1 MISNPD
7 PSGQD
12 AGPPGAGHAGLG
24 GLDPGSSAPD
34 QHDLARAET
43 LLPLSP
49 AELLAFVADSERLFR
64 LNPHLEIEGW
74 QPWTSGGNRAG
85 RGGGTPALDRV
96 GLDLSSSSIG
106 HHGWPSPSPDSAL
119 AGFDLTLTNEING
132 QRLRTAVAVTELPA
146 GRIFTYAVGLKQAT
160 SLRVEAAGTGSR
172 LIFIDQYPRIEDPQ
186 DPRVAE
192 VDPSLVP
199 WVAAIRRHL
208 LARRRWGW
216 LPGWCWWHEVF
227 ALGMPPRQRRLV
239 RLILWVG
246 FFEFLVFLAL
256 VLVLV

>member
-1 MISNPD
+1 MHPD
-7 PSGQD
+7 P
-12 AGPPGAGHAGLG
+12 GHP
-24 GLDPGSSAPD
+24 DPD
-34 QHDLARAET
+34 HHDLARAET

-74 QPWTSGGNRAG
+74 QPWA
-85 RGGGTPALDRV
+85 
-96 GLDLSSSSIG
+96 
-106 HHGWPSPSPDSAL
+106 PDVNL

-132 QRLRTAVAVTELPA
+132 QRLETAVAVTELPE
-146 GRIFTYAVGLKQAT
+146 GRIFAYAAGLKQAT

-172 LIFIDQYPRIEDPQ
+172 LILIDQYPRIEDPE

-192 VDPSLVP
+192 VDRSLVP
-199 WVAAIRRHL
+199 WVAAIRCHL
-208 LARRRWGW
+208 LSRRRWGW
-216 LPGWCWWHEVF
+216 LPGWRWWHEGF